1 MSLNPDIAAFLQLVG
16 AGRDSGKRT
25 AMHQLTPEQA
35 REQFD
40 QSSQLMMAD
49 YEELPRVE
57 TLCIP
62 VRDGSSLEA
71 RLYAGE
77 PTDPGASSAALLY
90 FHGGGYVVGSLDS
103 HDALCRSLAAK
114 AGCVVISVGYRLAPE
129 WVFPT
134 AVHDARDAWQWLVAQ
149 AGSLGIDPSRMAVA
163 GDSVG
168 ASLATVLS
176 NELAAEPT
184 QQQPRLQ
191 VLIYPVT
198 DASRPTAS
206 LDQYGTGHL
215 LEKDTLSWFYQH
227 YEAAPG
233 DRLDPRFSPLLAR
246 VPENVAPVLL
256 AVAECDPLHDE
267 GLAYAAHLR
276 QAGVA
281 VELKV
286 YAGMTHDF
294 MRMGAIID
302 EAEEAQDWIANALR
316 NAFNRH

>member
-1 MSLNPDIAAFLQLVG
+1 MSLNPDIAAFLELVG

-25 AMHQLTPEQA
+25 AMHQLTPQAA

-49 YEELPRVE
+49 CEELPRVE
-57 TLCIP
+57 TLSIA
-62 VRDGSSLEA
+62 VRDGNRLEA
-71 RLYAGE
+71 RLYSAT
-77 PTDPGASSAALLY
+77 PPGSTRAALLY

-103 HDALCRSLAAK
+103 HDALCRSLAAR

-134 AVHDARDAWQWLVAQ
+134 AVHDAQDAWHWLVQ
-149 AGSLGIDPSRMAVA
+149 EAGALGIDPARLAVA

-168 ASLATVLS
+168 ASLATVLC
-176 NELAAEPT
+176 NQLAADGR
-184 QQQPRLQ
+184 QVQPCLQ

-206 LDQYGTGHL
+206 LERYGSGYL

-227 YEAAPG
+227 YAGEHS
-233 DRLDPRFSPLLAR
+233 DRLDPRFSPLLAQ
-246 VPENVAPVLL
+246 VAPNVAPVLL

-267 GLAYAAHLR
+267 GVAYGAHLK

-281 VELKV
+281 VDVKV

-302 EAEEAQDWIANALR
+302 EAEEALEWIAESLR
-316 NAFNRH
+316 VAFARH